1 MKSRKSAFTLIELLV
16 VIAII
21 ALLIGILL
29 PALGK
34 ARAAAR
40 QIKDGTQVRSVHQSM
55 VTWAGQNQ
63 DNYPLPSSIDLNDT
77 IYVNGTKIDTSGN
90 NSKNKF
96 YKDLPRYMMSML
108 IYNGAFGTEI
118 LVSPA
123 EVNGSIKANP
133 YYQFS
138 KPDAVKDATKKT
150 QAICDPSFAAY
161 PNEKGGDEGTPGA
174 GNLTPVGGCSYAF
187 VMPYGARRSLW
198 SSTFDATQAVLGNR
212 GPWYNAS
219 NGSWALADNGD
230 MRGANSDLVANASNT
245 LLIHGSRSAWE
256 GNVARND
263 NSVAF
268 ETKPDPDNMPIL
280 YPGVTTGNPPLKY
293 DNLFANED
301 ESAQTNT
308 TGASYTAKND
318 DDIKANNVNVRRN
331 NYLRCWGNQG
341 GALTWMTPNAQS
353 GNVDAIQLSKL
364 WFD

>member
-1 MKSRKSAFTLIELLV
+1 MKSQKKGFTLIELLV

-40 QIKDGTQVRSVHQSM
+40 QLKDGTQVRSVHQGM

-63 DNYPLPSSIDLNDT
+63 DNYPLPSQIDLNDT
-77 IYVNGTKIDTSGN
+77 IYVNGTAIDT
-90 NSKNKF
+90 KTDAKKKF
-96 YKDLPRYMMSML
+96 QKDLPRYMMSML
-108 IYNGAFGTEI
+108 IYNGTFGPEI

-138 KPDAVKDATKKT
+138 KPSAIKDQNKQT

-161 PNEKGGDEGTPGA
+161 PAEVGGDIGTPGA
-174 GNLTPVGGCSYAF
+174 GGLVPVGSVSYAF
-187 VMPYGARRSLW
+187 TVPYGARRSVW
-198 SSTFDATQAVLGNR
+198 TSTFDATQAVVGNR
-212 GPWYNAS
+212 GPWYNATG
-219 NGSWALADNGD
+219 GSWTLAPNDDKRGNG
-230 MRGANSDLVANASNT
+230 GDLVATASNT
-245 LLIHGSRSAWE
+245 LLIHGARSSWE

-263 NSVAF
+263 NSVGF
-268 ETKPDPDNMPIL
+268 ETKPDPDNTPIL

-301 ESAQTNT
+301 ESATNT
-308 TGASYTAKND
+308 TGATYTAKAD
-318 DDIKANNVNVRRN
+318 DGLTTININQRRN
-331 NYLRCWGNQG
+331 NFLRCWGNQAGAG
-341 GALTWMTPNAQS
+341 GWMTPNGQTGAVEVMNGATQF
-353 GNVDAIQLSKL
+353 